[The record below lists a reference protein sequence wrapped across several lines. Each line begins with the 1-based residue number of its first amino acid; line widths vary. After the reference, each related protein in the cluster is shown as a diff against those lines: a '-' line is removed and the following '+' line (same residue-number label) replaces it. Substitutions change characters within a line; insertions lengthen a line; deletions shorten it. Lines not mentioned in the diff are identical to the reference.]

1 MRFSELFQH
10 KSSSRLYL
18 LVLLLFLLSTVVYA
32 LYFDILLPGFMD
44 GSYRKAIGEMFI
56 IPSVLLAAGQIF
68 FGGFLLHM
76 CTSAIS
82 KKGDFLRSLS
92 IAAVMAFMFSLTY
105 VMFPFYGPFYYI
117 VFVLTGPW
125 YALPLE
131 IAYTAATVLVSA
143 YLIRRFHGIEWKIS
157 IFVAAVILG
166 GMTVAAS

>member
-1 MRFSELFQH
+1 MAFSEMFVH
-10 KSSSRLYL
+10 KKNPSLYF
-18 LVLLLFLLSTVVYA
+18 LVLVLFLLSAAVYTA
-32 LYFDILLPGFMD
+32 YFDILLPGFSD
-44 GSYRKAIGEMFI
+44 GSYRKAVGEMFI

-76 CTSAIS
+76 CTSAIA

-92 IAAVMAFMFSLTY
+92 IAAIMAFMFSLTY

-131 IAYTAATVLVSA
+131 IAYTAATVLASA
-143 YLIRRFHGIEWKIS
+143 YLIRRFYDIEWKIS

>member
-10 KSSSRLYL
+10 KSNAKLYL
-18 LVLLLFLLSTVVYA
+18 LVLSLFLLSVAVYA
-32 LYFDILLPGFMD
+32 AYFDILLPGFTD
-44 GSYRKAIGEMFI
+44 GSYRKAIGELFI
-56 IPSVLLAAGQIF
+56 IPSVLLAASQIF

-76 CTSAIS
+76 CTSAIA

-92 IAAVMAFMFSLTY
+92 IAAIMAFMFSLTY

-117 VFVLTGPW
+117 IFVLTGPW

-131 IAYTAATVLVSA
+131 IAYTATMVLVSA
-143 YLIRRFHGIEWKIS
+143 YLIRRFYGIEWKIS